1 MKNNTWKTDGYTED
15 DIDMAKF
22 DFIYSIIDDYVALVC
37 ENLNID
43 CDSNFRLVEDIYD
56 DIKDAFRNKLI

>member
-1 MKNNTWKTDGYTED
+1 
-15 DIDMAKF
+15 MAKF
-22 DFIYSIIDDYVALVC
+22 DFIFSIIDDYVALVC

-56 DIKDAFRNKLI
+56 EIKDAFRNKLV